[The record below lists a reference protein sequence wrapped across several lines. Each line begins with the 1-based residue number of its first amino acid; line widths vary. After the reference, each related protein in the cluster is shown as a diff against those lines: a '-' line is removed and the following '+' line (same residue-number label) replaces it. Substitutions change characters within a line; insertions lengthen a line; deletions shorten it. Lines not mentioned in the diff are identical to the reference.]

1 MALFNG
7 MIKKRINALIEQKK
21 SFLCVGLDPDVQ
33 KIPTLFLRMQDPIT
47 EFTKSI
53 VNATSD
59 VAIAYK
65 PNFAFYEALGLK
77 GLHALDALI
86 HHLPKNVVT
95 IADAKRADIGNTSR
109 LYATAFFETW
119 GFDAVTVPPYMGYDS
134 IEPFISYKEKLTLI
148 LCLTSNSGAQ
158 DFEEKR
164 LENGK
169 RLYEAVLEKALEWN
183 QFENVGLVVG
193 ANRAEELKRLR
204 AMAQGLCFLIP
215 GVGVQGGTIEESVRY
230 GADANQQSALINIGR
245 AVIYPDGEFSSLN
258 DFEKTVAKKAEEYV
272 AMMRQAL
279 EQSAV

>member
-1 MALFNG
+1 

-134 IEPFISYKEKLTLI
+134 IEPFLSYKEKLTLI
-148 LCLTSNSGAQ
+148 LCLTSNNGAQ

-204 AMAQGLCFLIP
+204 AMAQGVCFLIP
-215 GVGVQGGTIEESVRY
+215 GVGVQGGTIEDSVRY
-230 GADANQQSALINIGR
+230 GADANAQSALINIGR
-245 AVIYPDGEFSSLN
+245 AVIYPDGEFSSVN
-258 DFEKTVAKKAEEYV
+258 DFEKAVAKKAEEYV
-272 AMMRQAL
+272 AMMRNAL

>member
-1 MALFNG
+1 

-245 AVIYPDGEFSSLN
+245 AVIYPNGEFSSLN
-258 DFEKTVAKKAEEYV
+258 DFEKAVAKKAEEYV
-272 AMMRQAL
+272 AAMRQAL

>member
-1 MALFNG
+1 MV
-7 MIKKRINALIEQKK
+7 KKRINALIEQKK

-47 EFTKSI
+47 EFTKSV

-59 VAIAYK
+59 IAIAYK

-134 IEPFISYKEKLTLI
+134 IEPFLSYKEKLTLI
-148 LCLTSNSGAQ
+148 LCLTSNSGSR
-158 DFEEKR
+158 DFEERR
-164 LENGK
+164 LEGGK
-169 RLYEAVLEKALEWN
+169 LLYEAVLEKALEWN

-204 AMAQGLCFLIP
+204 ALAQGLCFLIP
-215 GVGVQGGTIEESVRY
+215 GVGAQGGSLEDSVRY
-230 GADANQQSALINIGR
+230 GADTNAQSALINIGR
-245 AVIYPDGEFSSLN
+245 AVIYPDGEFSSID
-258 DFEKTVAKKAEEYV
+258 DFEKAVAKKADEYV
-272 AMMRQAL
+272 VAMRLAL

>member
-1 MALFNG
+1 

>member
-1 MALFNG
+1 MALLND
-7 MIKKRINALIEQKK
+7 MIKRRINALIEQKK
-21 SFLCVGLDPDVQ
+21 SWLCVGLDPDVQ
-33 KIPTLFLRMQDPIT
+33 KIPTLFLRMQDPIA

-59 VAIAYK
+59 VAVAYK

-77 GLHALDALI
+77 GLHALDALM
-86 HHLPKNVVT
+86 HNLPKNVVT

-134 IEPFISYKEKLTLI
+134 IEPFLSYKEKLTLI
-148 LCLTSNSGAQ
+148 LCLTSNSGSK
-158 DFEEKR
+158 DFEEKQ

-215 GVGVQGGTIEESVRY
+215 GVGAQGGTIEEAVRY
-230 GADANQQSALINIGR
+230 GADANHQSALINIGR
-245 AVIYPDGEFSSLN
+245 AVIYPDGEFNSLS
-258 DFEKTVAKKAEEYV
+258 DFEKAVAKKAEEYV
-272 AMMRQAL
+272 VAMRLAL

>member
-1 MALFNG
+1 
-7 MIKKRINALIEQKK
+7 MIKKRINTLIEQKK
-21 SFLCVGLDPDVQ
+21 SLLCVGLDPDVQ

-47 EFTKSI
+47 EFTKAI

-59 VAIAYK
+59 AAIAYK

-148 LCLTSNSGAQ
+148 LCLTSNSGSK
-158 DFEEKR
+158 DFEERR
-164 LENGK
+164 LVEGK
-169 RLYEAVLEKALEWN
+169 PLYEAVLEKALEWN
-183 QFENVGLVVG
+183 QFENIGLVVG

-204 AMAQGLCFLIP
+204 TMAQGLCFLIP
-215 GVGVQGGTIEESVRY
+215 GVGAQGGSLEESVRY
-230 GADANQQSALINIGR
+230 GVDGNAQSALINIGR
-245 AVIYPDGEFSSLN
+245 AIIYPDGEFGSVN
-258 DFEKTVAKKAEEYV
+258 DFEKAVAKKAEECV
-272 AMMRQAL
+272 LAMRRVW

>member
-1 MALFNG
+1 

-33 KIPTLFLRMQDPIT
+33 KIPTFFLRMQDPIT

-65 PNFAFYEALGLK
+65 MNFAFYEALGLK

-86 HHLPKNVVT
+86 HNLPKHVVT

-134 IEPFISYKEKLTLI
+134 IEPFLSYKEKLTLI
-148 LCLTSNSGAQ
+148 LCLTSNNGAQ

-204 AMAQGLCFLIP
+204 AMAQGVCFLIP
-215 GVGVQGGTIEESVRY
+215 GVGVQGGTIEDSVRY
-230 GADANQQSALINIGR
+230 GADANAQSALINIGR
-245 AVIYPDGEFSSLN
+245 AVIYPDGEFSSVN
-258 DFEKTVAKKAEEYV
+258 DFEKAVAKKAEEYV
-272 AMMRQAL
+272 AMMRNAL

>member
-1 MALFNG
+1 
-7 MIKKRINALIEQKK
+7 MIKRRINALIEQKK
-21 SFLCVGLDPDVQ
+21 SWLCVGLDPDVQ

-59 VAIAYK
+59 VAVAYK

-77 GLHALDALI
+77 GLHSLDALM
-86 HHLPKNVVT
+86 HNLPKNVVT

-134 IEPFISYKEKLTLI
+134 IEPFLSYKEKLTLI
-148 LCLTSNSGAQ
+148 LCLTSNSGSK
-158 DFEEKR
+158 DFEERR
-164 LENGK
+164 LEDGK

-215 GVGVQGGTIEESVRY
+215 GVGAQGGTIEESVRY
-230 GADANQQSALINIGR
+230 GADANHQSALINIGR
-245 AVIYPDGEFSSLN
+245 AVIYPDGEFSTVG
-258 DFEKTVAKKAEEYV
+258 DFERTVAKKAEEYV
-272 AMMRQAL
+272 VAMRLAL
-279 EQSAV
+279 EQSTV

>member
-1 MALFNG
+1 

-245 AVIYPDGEFSSLN
+245 AVIYPNGEFSSLN

-272 AMMRQAL
+272 AMMRNAL

>member
-1 MALFNG
+1 

-86 HHLPKNVVT
+86 HNLPKNVVT

-245 AVIYPDGEFSSLN
+245 AVIYPNGEFSSLN

-272 AMMRQAL
+272 AMMRNAL

>member
-1 MALFNG
+1 

-65 PNFAFYEALGLK
+65 PNFAFYEAIGLK
-77 GLHALDALI
+77 GLHALDALM

-148 LCLTSNSGAQ
+148 LCLTSNSGSK
-158 DFEEKR
+158 DFEERR
-164 LENGK
+164 LEEG
-169 RLYEAVLEKALEWN
+169 RLLYEAVLEKALEWN
-183 QFENVGLVVG
+183 QFDNVGLVVG

-215 GVGVQGGTIEESVRY
+215 GVGAQGGSLEDSVRY
-230 GADANQQSALINIGR
+230 GTDANAQSALINIGR
-245 AVIYPDGEFSSLN
+245 AVIYPDGEFSSVN
-258 DFEKTVAKKAEEYV
+258 EFEKAVSKKAEEYV
-272 AMMRQAL
+272 AAMRNAI

>member
-1 MALFNG
+1 

-245 AVIYPDGEFSSLN
+245 AVIYPNGEFCSLN
-258 DFEKTVAKKAEEYV
+258 DFEKAVAKKAEEYV
-272 AMMRQAL
+272 AMMRNAL

>member
-1 MALFNG
+1 MV
-7 MIKKRINALIEQKK
+7 KKQINALIEQKK

-47 EFTKSI
+47 EFTKSV
-53 VNATSD
+53 VNATSEI
-59 VAIAYK
+59 AIAYK

-77 GLHALDALI
+77 GLHALDTLI

-134 IEPFISYKEKLTLI
+134 IEPFLSYKEKLTLI
-148 LCLTSNSGAQ
+148 LCLTSNSGSR
-158 DFEEKR
+158 DFEERR
-164 LENGK
+164 LEGGK
-169 RLYEAVLEKALEWN
+169 LLYEAVLEKALEWN

-193 ANRAEELKRLR
+193 ANRAEELKRIRSL
-204 AMAQGLCFLIP
+204 AQGLCFLIP
-215 GVGVQGGTIEESVRY
+215 GVGAQGGSLEDSVRY
-230 GADANQQSALINIGR
+230 GTDANAQSALINIGR
-245 AVIYPDGEFSSLN
+245 AVIYPDGEFSSID
-258 DFEKTVAKKAEEYV
+258 DFEKAVAKKADEYV
-272 AMMRQAL
+272 VAMRLAL

>member
-1 MALFNG
+1 LALFNG

>member
-1 MALFNG
+1 

-21 SFLCVGLDPDVQ
+21 SFLCIGLDPDVQ
-33 KIPTLFLRMQDPIT
+33 KIPMLFLRMQDPIT

-53 VNATSD
+53 TYATSET
-59 VAIAYK
+59 AIAYK

-77 GLHALDALI
+77 GLNALDALM

-148 LCLTSNSGAQ
+148 LCLTSNSGSK
-158 DFEEKR
+158 DFEERR
-164 LENGK
+164 LDDGK
-169 RLYEAVLEKALEWN
+169 LLYEAVLEKALEWN
-183 QFENVGLVVG
+183 HFENVGLVVG

-204 AMAQGLCFLIP
+204 AMAQGMCFLIP
-215 GVGVQGGTIEESVRY
+215 GVGAQGGSLEDAVRY
-230 GADANQQSALINIGR
+230 GVDNSAQSALINIGR
-245 AVIYPDGEFSSLN
+245 AILYPDGDFGSVS
-258 DFEKTVAKKAEEYV
+258 DFEKAVAKKAEEYV
-272 AMMRQAL
+272 AVMRSAS

>member
-1 MALFNG
+1 ML
-7 MIKKRINALIEQKK
+7 KKRINALIEQKK

-272 AMMRQAL
+272 AMMRNAL

>member
-1 MALFNG
+1 

-33 KIPTLFLRMQDPIT
+33 KIPTFFLRMQDPIT

-272 AMMRQAL
+272 AMMRNAL

>member
-1 MALFNG
+1 

-272 AMMRQAL
+272 AMMRNAL

>member
-1 MALFNG
+1 

-21 SFLCVGLDPDVQ
+21 SLLCVGLDPDVQ

-59 VAIAYK
+59 AAIAYK

-134 IEPFISYKEKLTLI
+134 IEPFLSYKEKLTLI
-148 LCLTSNSGAQ
+148 LCLTSNSGSK
-158 DFEEKR
+158 DFEERR
-164 LENGK
+164 LEEGK
-169 RLYEAVLEKALEWN
+169 LLYEAVLEKALEWN
-183 QFENVGLVVG
+183 QFDNVGLVVG

-215 GVGVQGGTIEESVRY
+215 GVGAQGGSLEESVRY
-230 GADANQQSALINIGR
+230 GTDANTQSALINIGR
-245 AVIYPDGEFSSLN
+245 AVIYPDGEFSSVN
-258 DFEKTVAKKAEEYV
+258 DFEKAVAKKAEEYV
-272 AMMRQAL
+272 VAMRNAI

>member
-1 MALFNG
+1 

-33 KIPTLFLRMQDPIT
+33 KIPTFFLRMQDPIT

-77 GLHALDALI
+77 GLHALDMLI
-86 HHLPKNVVT
+86 HNLPKSVVT

-134 IEPFISYKEKLTLI
+134 IEPFLSYKEKLTLI

-158 DFEEKR
+158 DFEERR
-164 LENGK
+164 LEDGK

-204 AMAQGLCFLIP
+204 AMARQMCFLIP

-230 GADANQQSALINIGR
+230 GADANSQSALINIGR
-245 AVIYPDGEFSSLN
+245 AVIYPDGEFNSLS
-258 DFEKTVAKKAEEYV
+258 DFEKAVAKKAEEYV
-272 AMMRQAL
+272 AAMRQAL

>member
-1 MALFNG
+1 

-258 DFEKTVAKKAEEYV
+258 DFEKAVAKKAEEYV
-272 AMMRQAL
+272 AAMRQAL

>member
-1 MALFNG
+1 

-245 AVIYPDGEFSSLN
+245 AVIYPNGEFSSLN

-272 AMMRQAL
+272 AAMRQAL

>member
-1 MALFNG
+1 LALFNG

-245 AVIYPDGEFSSLN
+245 AVIYPNGEFSSLN

-272 AMMRQAL
+272 AMMRNAL

>member
-1 MALFNG
+1 

-258 DFEKTVAKKAEEYV
+258 DFEKAVAKKAEEYV
-272 AMMRQAL
+272 AMMRNAL

>member
-1 MALFNG
+1 

-53 VNATSD
+53 VNATSE
-59 VAIAYK
+59 VAVAYK

-86 HHLPKNVVT
+86 HNLPKNVIT

-134 IEPFISYKEKLTLI
+134 IEPFLSYKEKLTLI
-148 LCLTSNSGAQ
+148 LCLTSNSGST
-158 DFEEKR
+158 DFEERR
-164 LENGK
+164 LEDGK
-169 RLYEAVLEKALEWN
+169 PLYEAVLEKALEWN
-183 QFENVGLVVG
+183 QFENIGLVVG

-204 AMAQGLCFLIP
+204 TMAQGLCFLIP
-215 GVGVQGGTIEESVRY
+215 GVGAQGGSLEEAVRY
-230 GADANQQSALINIGR
+230 GVDARHQSALINISR
-245 AVIYPDGEFSSLN
+245 AVIYPDGEFGSVSA
-258 DFEKTVAKKAEEYV
+258 FEKAVAKKAEEYV
-272 AMMRQAL
+272 AAMRNAL

>member
-1 MALFNG
+1 

-21 SFLCVGLDPDVQ
+21 SFLSVGLDPDVQ

-53 VNATSD
+53 VSATYE
-59 VAIAYK
+59 VAVAYK

-77 GLHALDALI
+77 GLHALDALL

-134 IEPFISYKEKLTLI
+134 IEPFLSYKEKLTLI
-148 LCLTSNSGAQ
+148 LCLTSNSGSK
-158 DFEEKR
+158 DFEERR
-164 LENGK
+164 LEDGK
-169 RLYEAVLEKALEWN
+169 PLYDAVLEKAIEWN
-183 QFENVGLVVG
+183 QFENIGLVVG

-204 AMAQGLCFLIP
+204 AIAEGLCFLIP
-215 GVGVQGGTIEESVRY
+215 GVGAQGGSLEDAVRY
-230 GADANQQSALINIGR
+230 GIDSRHQSALINISR
-245 AVIYPDGEFSSLN
+245 AVIYPDGEFSSVSA
-258 DFEKTVAKKAEEYV
+258 FEKAVAKRAEEYV
-272 AMMRQAL
+272 AAMRNAL
-279 EQSAV
+279 AQSAV

>member
-1 MALFNG
+1 

-204 AMAQGLCFLIP
+204 AMAQGVCFLIP
-215 GVGVQGGTIEESVRY
+215 GVGVQGGTIEDSVRY

-245 AVIYPDGEFSSLN
+245 AVIYPNGEFSSLN
-258 DFEKTVAKKAEEYV
+258 DFEKAVAKKAEEYV
-272 AMMRQAL
+272 AAMRQAL

>member
-7 MIKKRINALIEQKK
+7 MLKKRINALIEQKK

-272 AMMRQAL
+272 AMMRNAL

>member
-1 MALFNG
+1 

-86 HHLPKNVVT
+86 HNLPKNVVT

-134 IEPFISYKEKLTLI
+134 IEPFLSYKEKLTLI

-164 LENGK
+164 LEDGK

-215 GVGVQGGTIEESVRY
+215 GVGVQGGPIEDSVRY
-230 GADANQQSALINIGR
+230 GTDAKSQSAFINIGR

-258 DFEKTVAKKAEEYV
+258 DFEKAVAKKAEEYV
-272 AMMRQAL
+272 AAMRNAL

>member
-1 MALFNG
+1 MV
-7 MIKKRINALIEQKK
+7 KKRINALIEQKK

-47 EFTKSI
+47 EFTKSV

-59 VAIAYK
+59 IAIAYK

-134 IEPFISYKEKLTLI
+134 IEPFLSYKEKLTLI
-148 LCLTSNSGAQ
+148 LCLTSNSGSR
-158 DFEEKR
+158 DFEERR
-164 LENGK
+164 LEGGK
-169 RLYEAVLEKALEWN
+169 LLYEAVLEKALEWN
-183 QFENVGLVVG
+183 QFENIGLVVG

-204 AMAQGLCFLIP
+204 ALAQGLCFLIP
-215 GVGVQGGTIEESVRY
+215 GVGAQGGSLEDSVRY
-230 GADANQQSALINIGR
+230 GADANAQSALINIGR
-245 AVIYPDGEFSSLN
+245 AVIYPDGEFSSID
-258 DFEKTVAKKAEEYV
+258 DFEKAVAKKADEYV
-272 AMMRQAL
+272 AAMRLAL

>member
-1 MALFNG
+1 

-86 HHLPKNVVT
+86 HNLPKNVVT

-109 LYATAFFETW
+109 YYATAFFETW

-134 IEPFISYKEKLTLI
+134 IEPFFSYKEKLTLI
-148 LCLTSNSGAQ
+148 LCLTSNSGSK
-158 DFEEKR
+158 DFEERR
-164 LENGK
+164 LEDGK

-215 GVGVQGGTIEESVRY
+215 GVATQGGTIEEAVRY
-230 GADANQQSALINIGR
+230 GVDANYQSALINIGR
-245 AVIYPDGEFSSLN
+245 AVIYPDGEFSSVS
-258 DFEKTVAKKAEEYV
+258 DFEKAVAKRAEDYV
-272 AMMRQAL
+272 SAMRQAL